1 MTNTQSG
8 LSCSGRSSEED
19 GEVGS
24 ARAEVLQTVLTEGL
38 SDASVKRSD
47 EWQENR
53 SIYDQWINFIQEIIF
68 ISSLLCEFE

>member
-24 ARAEVLQTVLTEGL
+24 ADSSEVLQAVLTEGL

-47 EWQENR
+47 EWQEDW
-53 SIYDQWINFIQEIIF
+53 SI
-68 ISSLLCEFE
+68 